1 MKYYKPVIKDNE
13 HLVKSHN
20 NPDRVRGL
28 SRDENNKNQNII
40 EWEEVEA
47 ISTREELE
55 MQLEQAKIEQQTAEY
70 KSNIADK
77 EYKMA
82 RNDAIKTTVNTG
94 LSVLKTF
101 SENPEFVIGAY
112 NIFLRIKN
120 KVAILKNKSKTKT
133 KVSQIL
139 EVEQQNDDYKDY
151 KECSLEEARR
161 IVVNT
166 LSSYIEFRRNVA
178 ELKRM
183 KINGTNT
190 IPIEPLLI
198 EFEAILESH
207 PQLMD
212 KKTECAVIEILNKN
226 QYLDENK
233 RIAETLNIDVDDIDM
248 G

>member
-1 MKYYKPVIKDNE
+1 MKDKYYKPVIKDNE

-47 ISTREELE
+47 VSTREELE

-77 EYKMA
+77 EYEMA
-82 RNDAIKTTVNTG
+82 RNDAIKTTLNTG
-94 LSVLKTF
+94 LSALTAL

-112 NIFLRIKN
+112 NFYLRIKN
-120 KVAILKNKSKTKT
+120 KVANIKNKRKT

-139 EVEQQNDDYKDY
+139 EVEQHNYDNNDY

-178 ELKRM
+178 ELKRI
-183 KINGTNT
+183 KINGTST

-198 EFEAILESH
+198 EFEAILERH

-212 KKTECAVIEILNKN
+212 KKTESAVIEILNKN

-233 RIAETLNIDVDDIDM
+233 RIAETLNIDVDDI